1 MEYMQKSDI
10 EDITSQIEQAA
21 QGDQLSEL
29 YYLRGRL
36 NYQHNNFGQ
45 ALNDLRRSLEIDPT
59 NTAAQELIVIIE
71 SILEFHNSDLYN
83 P

>member
-1 MEYMQKSDI
+1 MQKSDI